1 MTLETIESGNSLEA
15 RMTYAKALAEASII
29 PKAFQ
34 RRPADVLVAI
44 EYGNALG
51 IAPIVALSEINVING
66 TPSLSA
72 SLMASLARQAG
83 HIVRIT
89 TTEDPYTATCT
100 IIRADDPE
108 FEHVVTWDKERAQQN
123 QLWGKGFWVKDPRV
137 MLQWRAISGCVRS
150 ACPEVLAGLKYST
163 DEVQDF
169 APTVSQV
176 AAPTAESQPRGVA
189 GALAN
194 ARSKRQ
200 PEPEAPAPAG
210 DGITEAQSSKLWVAL
225 RGAQLEDRDDALAA
239 IGNIIDRPIAST
251 KDLTRDE
258 ASRVIDALEAD
269 QQWSNADPETGEV
282 FDSEI
287 VTDEADR

>member
-1 MTLETIESGNSLEA
+1 MTLEVH
-15 RMTYAKALAEASII
+15 
-29 PKAFQ
+29 Q
-34 RRPADVLVAI
+34 PA
-44 EYGNALG
+44 
-51 IAPIVALSEINVING
+51 
-66 TPSLSA
+66 PSDL
-72 SLMASLARQAG
+72 LARKDYAGAVAAADILPEAFRRKPANILVVMEVADALELRPFMVMQEMSVISGRPSFSAKFMRALVRRAG
-83 HIVRIT
+83 HKLRETFADGAARCV
-89 TTEDPYTATCT
+89 

-108 FEHVVTWDKERAQQN
+108 FEHVAVWDEAKARQHDY
-123 QLWGKGFWVKDPRV
+123 WGKGHWKKNPEL
-137 MLQWRAISGCVRS
+137 MLKNRAVSECVRE
-150 ACPEVLAGLKYST
+150 ACPEVLGGVSYST